1 MRPLA
6 AIAGFCLPLVVAA
19 SAFGADN
26 GEGLYGETDD
36 KVITFSALGLVVGF
50 ALLVTLLSILQGVL
64 ERRKE
69 ERKAL
74 DIRKRVG
81 W

>member
-1 MRPLA
+1 MRIVA
-6 AIAGFCLPLVVAA
+6 AISALCLPLVL
-19 SAFGADN
+19 SATAFAADN

-36 KVITFSALGLVVGF
+36 KIITFFSLGLVFGF

-74 DIRKRVG
+74 EIRKRVG

>member
-6 AIAGFCLPLVVAA
+6 AIAGFCVPLVLAGAA
-19 SAFGADN
+19 FASDN

-36 KVITFSALGLVVGF
+36 KIITFFSLGLVVGF
-50 ALLVTLLSILQGVL
+50 ALLVTLLSVLQGIL

-74 DIRKRVG
+74 EIRRRVG